1 MAIIQRRSENDPL
14 LSVPEKVFTPIRER
28 VSSDMQKEITITQSL
43 PMECKY
49 CGRELSTIDEK
60 AVALC
65 GRCISV
71 NLQEHEEALK
81 SHKKPI
87 KPLPTPTDPLCLK
100 RKCKR
105 CSGEYLPSG
114 QNQKYC
120 PDCKE
125 NDMKVRKAVKKIQK
139 LTPMTPRETTAIG
152 PVVDAALELV
162 RRCTE
167 LGISH
172 AVQLN
177 ISGTK
182 LTIERG

>member
-1 MAIIQRRSENDPL
+1 MSAGIPTASAQCVGVSAGIAIAPEHPFFHQLTQEVIMAIISRRSENDPL
-14 LSVPEKVFTPIRER
+14 VTAPEGF
-28 VSSDMQKEITITQSL
+28 DQ
-43 PMECKY
+43 
-49 CGRELSTIDEK
+49 
-60 AVALC
+60 A
-65 GRCISV
+65 
-71 NLQEHEEALK
+71 
-81 SHKKPI
+81 PI

-125 NDMKVRKAVKKIQK
+125 NDMKVRKAVKKIQT

-152 PVVDAALELV
+152 PVVDAAMELV

>member
-14 LSVPEKVFTPIRER
+14 VTAPEGF
-28 VSSDMQKEITITQSL
+28 DQ
-43 PMECKY
+43 
-49 CGRELSTIDEK
+49 
-60 AVALC
+60 A
-65 GRCISV
+65 
-71 NLQEHEEALK
+71 
-81 SHKKPI
+81 PI
-87 KPLPTPTDPLCLK
+87 KPLPLPTPTDPLCLK

-120 PDCKE
+120 DACRE
-125 NDMKVRKAVKKIQK
+125 NDKKVKKAVKK
-139 LTPMTPRETTAIG
+139 LTVMTPRETTAIG

-162 RRCTE
+162 KRCTE